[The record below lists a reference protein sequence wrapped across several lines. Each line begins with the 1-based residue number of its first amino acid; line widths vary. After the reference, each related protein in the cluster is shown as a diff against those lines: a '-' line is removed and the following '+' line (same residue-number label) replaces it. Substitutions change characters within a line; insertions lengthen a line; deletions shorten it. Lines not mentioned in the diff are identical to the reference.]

1 MNLAMSKKCRAT
13 KRPQTAVWAKEKAR
27 TLAVRTLKTKSPKT
41 RASRTSWMNK
51 KRNSRSQVKTMNS
64 CPSRTLFKTSRC
76 TLLYFDLW
84 TIYYST

>member
-1 MNLAMSKKCRAT
+1 
-13 KRPQTAVWAKEKAR
+13 
-27 TLAVRTLKTKSPKT
+27 
-41 RASRTSWMNK
+41 MNK

-84 TIYYST
+84 TINYST